1 MKVLVTG
8 CCGFIGF
15 HLCKKLLDIKVIK
28 VFGIDNLN
36 NYYDINLKKSRLKF
50 LKKNKNFKFNKIDI
64 CDDKKLNKNFKIN
77 KYNYV
82 VNLAAQA
89 GVRYSILNPKQ
100 YFNSN
105 LLGFFNVLEASR
117 SNKNIKHLIFASTS
131 SVYGNSQKFPL
142 KESYETSKPLT
153 FYAASKKSNEVMA
166 HSYSN
171 IYKLPT
177 TALRFFTVYGPYGRP
192 DMALFKFTESIVK
205 EKKLELYNNGNHY
218 RDFTYVDD
226 IVEAIVKLIPKPSK
240 KDIPFEVYNLG
251 SSKPIF
257 LKKYLKI
264 IENQLNKK
272 GKVTNKKLQIG
283 DVKKTHASTQ
293 KFNREIGKIKLTH
306 ISKGISNFIKW
317 YLMHYKK
324 K

>member
-100 YFNSN
+100 YFNSK
-105 LLGFFNVLEASR
+105 LLGFFNVLEAS
-117 SNKNIKHLIFASTS
+117 I
-131 SVYGNSQKFPL
+131 
-142 KESYETSKPLT
+142 
-153 FYAASKKSNEVMA
+153 
-166 HSYSN
+166 
-171 IYKLPT
+171 
-177 TALRFFTVYGPYGRP
+177 
-192 DMALFKFTESIVK
+192 
-205 EKKLELYNNGNHY
+205 
-218 RDFTYVDD
+218 
-226 IVEAIVKLIPKPSK
+226 
-240 KDIPFEVYNLG
+240 
-251 SSKPIF
+251 
-257 LKKYLKI
+257 
-264 IENQLNKK
+264 
-272 GKVTNKKLQIG
+272 
-283 DVKKTHASTQ
+283 
-293 KFNREIGKIKLTH
+293 
-306 ISKGISNFIKW
+306 
-317 YLMHYKK
+317 
-324 K
+324 